1 MFTSCPGCHR
11 QFRVRAGQLSAARGT
26 VRCGYCGKQ
35 FNAVE
40 RLTDK
45 PLPAPKPAP
54 PEPLHETGPEIPQPA
69 ENEVVAIE
77 SREETELDEP
87 EFDIPEIL
95 REDLAGASRMST
107 KARIFWSLG
116 ILVLLVVGA
125 AQAAWFNRDLVLE
138 QYPELRPWADMVCEK
153 LQCEVIREYKTSDI
167 KLLNRDVRLHPHYSD
182 TLLVNATMANY
193 ATRIQPFPDIQF
205 SLFDTNGKMI
215 ASRQFTPEE
224 YLDNSMIIKDGMPP
238 GQPVHFVLEVTGPTE
253 GAVSF
258 EFRFL

>member
-11 QFRVRAGQLSAARGT
+11 QFRIRAGQLSAARGT

-40 RLTDK
+40 RLSDK
-45 PLPAPKPAP
+45 PLPIHKPAP
-54 PEPLHETGPEIPQPA
+54 EAAVSEHESNILET
-69 ENEVVAIE
+69 V
-77 SREETELDEP
+77 ETESVEVESAEEFELGEP
-87 EFDIPEIL
+87 DFDIPEIL
-95 REDLAGASRMST
+95 REDLAAPTMSK
-107 KARIFWSLG
+107 KAAIFWSLG
-116 ILVLLVVGA
+116 IFVLLVA
-125 AQAAWFNRDLVLE
+125 AAIQVAWFNRDLVLE
-138 QYPELRPWADMVCEK
+138 QYPELKPWADKVCEK
-153 LQCEVIREYKTSDI
+153 LPCKVIRDYKTSDI

-193 ATRIQPFPDIQF
+193 AAKIQPYPDIQF

-224 YLDNSMIIKDGMPP
+224 YLDNSILINDGMPP
-238 GQPVHFVLEVTGPTE
+238 QQPVHFVLEVTGPTE

>member
-11 QFRVRAGQLSAARGT
+11 QFRIRAGQLSAARGT

-40 RLTDK
+40 RLMDK
-45 PLPAPKPAP
+45 PLPVHKPAP
-54 PEPLHETGPEIPQPA
+54 EETIHGPVSKTA
-69 ENEVVAIE
+69 GSV
-77 SREETELDEP
+77 ETELVEVESVEEIELEEP
-87 EFDIPEIL
+87 DFDIPEIL
-95 REDLAGASRMST
+95 REDLAVAPTMSK

-116 ILVLLVVGA
+116 IVMLLFVA
-125 AQAAWFNRDLVLE
+125 AVQVAWFNRDLVLE
-138 QYPELRPWADMVCEK
+138 QYPELRPWTDKVCEK
-153 LQCEVIREYKTSDI
+153 LPCKVIRDYKTSDI

-182 TLLVNATMANY
+182 TLLVNATMANQ
-193 ATRIQPFPDIQF
+193 AAKIQPFPDIQF

-224 YLDNSMIIKDGMPP
+224 YLDNSIIIKEGMSPK
-238 GQPVHFVLEVTGPTE
+238 QPVHFVLEVTGPTE